1 MKMPLEFREAQL
13 PPNAA
18 IPPMRDSS
26 LALLVKLGIELPPVI
41 KAWECLCD
49 SKVVGHCAGNA
60 RTGEVAILSVLPD
73 FEGQGI
79 GRRLLTLVV
88 DWLRAEGATR
98 IWLAATS
105 DPSHRAYGFYRA
117 LGWQP
122 SGSHLAHGD
131 EILEL
136 PITHARGRTPQGPA
150 HPTDP
155 TETHRDLY

>member
-1 MKMPLEFREAQL
+1 MTMPLEFREAQL
-13 PPNAA
+13 PPHSAL
-18 IPPMRDSS
+18 PPMRASS
-26 LALLVKLGIELPPVI
+26 LALLEKLGIEPPPLI
-41 KAWECLCD
+41 KAWECVCD
-49 SKVVGHCAGNA
+49 SKVVGHSAGNA
-60 RTGEVAILSVLPD
+60 RTGEVAILSVVPD

-105 DPSHRAYGFYRA
+105 DPSQRAYGFYRA

-122 SGSHLAHGD
+122 SGSHPAHGH

-136 PITHARGRTPQGPA
+136 PIAHARDGTPQGPN
-150 HPTDP
+150 DP
-155 TETHRDLY
+155 NETHRDLY